1 MAGITSYDH
10 LDELLLEYMKNID
23 KEVTAKDIYEHIT
36 KTYKTNK
43 IRLNVL
49 KIAKRLKRYKEIKI
63 IYRKRGICYYIYQ
76 ERGD

>member
-36 KTYKTNK
+36 KT
-43 IRLNVL
+43 
-49 KIAKRLKRYKEIKI
+49 
-63 IYRKRGICYYIYQ
+63 
-76 ERGD
+76 